1 MDVFAVHALAGAIG
15 TFMTGLFAQ
24 ASVAANDG
32 YAVVEG
38 GWLDRNFAQL
48 YKQIAWIAVGTAWTF
63 VVTYIIMFLINLVPG
78 LHFRAD
84 DEAQVVGMDEVEHDE
99 FVADYAWFHR
109 DIEDSWH
116 ARAVMAQNQRGSEE
130 EKSSTG
136 PGSGAVTTGV
146 HPVPDEE
153 ERRGRP
159 VDPKEMQK
167 RGRGEGGVHEDDMEM
182 AELDQ
187 AEEQR
192 TRR

>member
-32 YAVVEG
+32 YAVIEG

-48 YKQIAWIAVGTAWTF
+48 GKQVAWIAVGTAWTF

-109 DIEDSWH
+109 DIEDSWNR
-116 ARAVMAQNQRGSEE
+116 RAGDEKRSSE
-130 EKSSTG
+130 EKSSTT
-136 PGSGAVTTGV
+136 GAVTGV
-146 HPVPDEE
+146 HPVPEE
-153 ERRGRP
+153 ERP
-159 VDPKEMQK
+159 VDPKAMQA
-167 RGRGEGGVHEDDMEM
+167 RGRGEGGVHEGDGMEM
-182 AELDQ
+182 AELDRTV
-187 AEEQR
+187 EER
-192 TRR
+192 ARR